1 MQPSNYHVPA
11 AEQELLKT
19 YLLKNSIEEFSGKQ
33 WGEWVS
39 RQKKKED
46 KTERA
51 MEVDKK
57 TTRDQ
62 IVKWNQMTVLRF
74 QTGGGWMGSVG
85 WGGEE
90 RHQTFPASIQGPHYR
105 SHSWYLTPGQPRRS
119 IRDERQVINSQT
131 KLRLT
136 VYVTRPLMVEEDW
149 EKVKSTERRR

>member
-57 TTRDQ
+57 NNNKRPDSKMESNDSPE
-62 IVKWNQMTVLRF
+62 IPDRRGVD
-74 QTGGGWMGSVG
+74 GECGVG
-85 WGGEE
+85 RGGE
-90 RHQTFPASIQGPHYR
+90 TSDISGL
-105 SHSWYLTPGQPRRS
+105 HSGSALQES
-119 IRDERQVINSQT
+119 
-131 KLRLT
+131 
-136 VYVTRPLMVEEDW
+136 
-149 EKVKSTERRR
+149 